1 MVQRHETRRFITC
14 IRKKEGYNY
23 RVCDEHFSED
33 AKFVAYHNRSNL
45 KKTAVPSL
53 FLPDS
58 LEVEPGCSKRS
69 GMELL

>member
-1 MVQRHETRRFITC
+1 MKREDLLHVSG
-14 IRKKEGYNY
+14 KKRYNY